1 MELENR
7 FLPECVVVDIS
18 DDKFGYPKTLV
29 LKSHVAHLLE
39 SGHRRIVLNLGAV
52 DMLDSFGLAVLISLL
67 KLSKENGGNL
77 TLYGLN
83 KQVSRLIELTHMD
96 RVLEIWE
103 TESQAITQVK
113 ALRP

>member
-7 FLPECVVVDIS
+7 FLPECVVVDVA

-39 SGHRRIVLNLGAV
+39 GGHKRIVLNLSKV

-67 KLSKENGGNL
+67 KLSKEHGGNL

-83 KQVSRLIELTHMD
+83 PQISRLIEMTHMD
-96 RVLEIWE
+96 RILEIWE
-103 TESQAITQVK
+103 TEGQAITQLK
-113 ALRP
+113 ALKS

>member
-7 FLPECVVVDIS
+7 FLPDCVIVDIV

-29 LKSHVAHLLE
+29 LKSHVAHLLGE
-39 SGHRRIVLNLGAV
+39 GHRRIVLNLGSV
-52 DMLDSFGLAVLISLL
+52 EMLDSFGLAVLISLL
-67 KLSKENGGNL
+67 KLSKEHGGYL

-83 KQVSRLIELTHMD
+83 TQVSRLIELTHMD

-103 TESQAITQVK
+103 TEGQAITQVK
-113 ALRP
+113 ALK